1 MPSPWLTSITSTPAP
16 SSACTV
22 ARTCASVNSCDI
34 AWLPSR
40 SVVSVIRTG
49 RSVPRHAL
57 RTPANR
63 VVATSS
69 PTRAAAAVMMS
80 RLPAYVGR

>member
-22 ARTCASVNSCDI
+22 ARTCSSVNWCDI

-40 SVVSVIRTG
+40 SVVSVMRTG
-49 RSVPRHAL
+49 RSVPLMPA
-57 RTPANR
+57 TPANR

>member
-40 SVVSVIRTG
+40 RVVSVIRTG
-49 RSVPRHAL
+49 RSVPLMRRAP
-57 RTPANR
+57 TKR